1 MSKLQNCNKGNVPY
15 KVRCDLHVHTV
26 HSGMATVPVL
36 RRFCR
41 ECYNPPDALYD
52 RLKRQGLD
60 LVTVTD
66 HDSIEAGESLR
77 RHADFF
83 VSEEVTCRAPSG
95 NELHVG
101 VYDITEN
108 QHVEIQRRRTD
119 LPRLVAYLEEQ
130 RVFFSVNHVFSA
142 LTGRRAADDFD
153 WFEACF
159 PAVEVLNGHL
169 RAHNNRLAARLA
181 AHARRLPVGGS
192 DAHSLSSAG
201 SVWTE
206 VREARNKA
214 EFLEGLRE
222 GRARVAG
229 ESGNYWKL
237 TLDVLTVGCEM
248 FRENPLTILLAPL
261 LVGVPLITLVNHLLE
276 GRFARKWGTE
286 WARLRGLDG
295 GAAVRPVRPAAGEA
309 AA

>member
-1 MSKLQNCNKGNVPY
+1 
-15 KVRCDLHVHTV
+15 
-26 HSGMATVPVL
+26 MATVPVV

-41 ECYNPPDALYD
+41 ECYSPPEALYEK
-52 RLKRQGLD
+52 LKRLGLD

-77 RHADFF
+77 RYADFF

-95 NELHVG
+95 NEVHVG
-101 VYDITEN
+101 VYDITER
-108 QHVEIQRRRTD
+108 QHVEIQRRRND
-119 LPRLVAYLEEQ
+119 LRRLVAYLEEQ
-130 RVFFSVNHVFSA
+130 RVFFSINHIFSA

-169 RAHNNRLAARLA
+169 LARNNHLAARLA
-181 AHARRLPVGGS
+181 SHARRITVGGS
-192 DAHSLSSAG
+192 DAHALRSAG

-206 VREARNKA
+206 VRGARNKA

-222 GRARVAG
+222 GRAQAHG

-237 TLDVLTVGCEM
+237 TLDVLAVSSEM
-248 FRENPLTILLAPL
+248 FRENPFTLL
-261 LVGVPLITLVNHLLE
+261 LVPFLVGIPAVTFINHLLE
-276 GRFARKWGTE
+276 RRFAHKWGQA
-286 WARLRGLDG
+286 WARMRGLDG
-295 GAAVRPVRPAAGEA
+295 GAAVRPITTAAGEA
-309 AA
+309 PA

>member
-1 MSKLQNCNKGNVPY
+1 
-15 KVRCDLHVHTV
+15 
-26 HSGMATVPVL
+26 MATVPVL

-41 ECYNPPDALYD
+41 ECYSPPEALYEK
-52 RLKRQGLD
+52 LKQQGLD

-95 NELHVG
+95 NEVHVG
-101 VYDITEN
+101 VYDIAER
-108 QHVEIQRRRTD
+108 QHVEIQRRRND

-130 RVFFSVNHVFSA
+130 RVFFCVNHIFSA
-142 LTGRRAADDFD
+142 LTGRRVAGDFD

-169 RAHNNRLAARLA
+169 LARNNHLAARLA
-181 AHARRLPVGGS
+181 SHARRLPVGGS

-222 GRARVAG
+222 GRARVHG
-229 ESGNYWKL
+229 GSGSYWKL
-237 TLDVLTVGCEM
+237 TRDVLTIGTEM
-248 FRENPLTILLAPL
+248 FWENPFTLLLAPL
-261 LVGVPLITLVNHLLE
+261 LLGIPALTLMHHFLE
-276 GRFARKWGTE
+276 ARFARKWGQA
-286 WARLRGLDG
+286 WARSRGLDS
-295 GAAVRPVRPAAGEA
+295 GAAIRPIRPTAGEA
-309 AA
+309 TA

>member
-1 MSKLQNCNKGNVPY
+1 
-15 KVRCDLHVHTV
+15 
-26 HSGMATVPVL
+26 MATVPVL

-41 ECYNPPDALYD
+41 ECYNPPEALYQ
-52 RLKRQGLD
+52 RLKRLGLD

-66 HDSIEAGESLR
+66 HDSIDAGESLGR
-77 RHADFF
+77 YPDFF

-95 NELHVG
+95 NEVHVG
-101 VYDITEN
+101 VYDITER
-108 QHVEIQRRRTD
+108 QHVEIQRRRND

-130 RVFFSVNHVFSA
+130 RVFFSVNHIFSA
-142 LTGRRAADDFD
+142 LTGRRTADDFD

-169 RAHNNRLAARLA
+169 LVRNNQLAARLA
-181 AHARRLPVGGS
+181 SYARRITVGGS
-192 DAHSLSSAG
+192 DAHALRSAG

-222 GRARVAG
+222 GRARVSG

-237 TLDVLTVGCEM
+237 TLDVLAVSAEM
-248 FRENPLTILLAPL
+248 FRENPFTLLLAPF
-261 LVGVPLITLVNHLLE
+261 LVGIPAITLLNHFLE
-276 GRFARKWGTE
+276 GRFARKWGRA
-286 WARLRGLDG
+286 WARMRGLDA
-295 GAAVRPVRPAAGEA
+295 GAAARPIRPAAGEA